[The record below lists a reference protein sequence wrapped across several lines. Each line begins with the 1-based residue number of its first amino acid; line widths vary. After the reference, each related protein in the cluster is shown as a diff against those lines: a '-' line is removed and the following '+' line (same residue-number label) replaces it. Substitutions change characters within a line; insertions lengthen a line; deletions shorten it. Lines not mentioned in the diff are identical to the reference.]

1 MAGFVGSRKVASS
14 TDLRKPGAREQQALA
29 SAREHG
35 IVAGSMAIITGL
47 VPSPDIP
54 GHVVLL
60 VDGVPFA
67 TIPAKEAETLGLR
80 EGESAAATAA
90 PGPIETSTRTTY
102 ERALSLLSYRDRSV
116 KELQKRLHE
125 KGEAED
131 RIAPTIERL
140 QQSGLLDD
148 SRFAAERA
156 RAGLVGKAR
165 SRRQIEHDLALRGV
179 TREVASAAIQ
189 QVLAEEGTS
198 ELEVAVRAARKKA
211 KSLERMDPQAQRQK
225 LYAFLARQ
233 GYTPDLVRRAM
244 RAALDAAPPE
254 GADE

>member
-1 MAGFVGSRKVASS
+1 
-14 TDLRKPGAREQQALA
+14 
-29 SAREHG
+29 
-35 IVAGSMAIITGL
+35 MAIITGI
-47 VPSPDIP
+47 VPSPDKP

-67 TIPAKEAETLGLR
+67 TIPAKEAETLGLK
-80 EGESAAATAA
+80 EGARAAEAE
-90 PGPIETSTRTTY
+90 PRRPIEGATGKTY
-102 ERALSLLSYRDRSV
+102 ERALSLLSFRDRSV

-125 KGEAED
+125 KGEDAD

-165 SRRQIEHDLALRGV
+165 SRRQIEHDLAQRGV

-211 KSLERMDPQAQRQK
+211 KSLAGHDPQAQRQK
-225 LYAFLARQ
+225 LYGFLARQ

-244 RAALDAAPPE
+244 RAVLDAAPPDGAE
-254 GADE
+254 DADE

>member
-1 MAGFVGSRKVASS
+1 
-14 TDLRKPGAREQQALA
+14 
-29 SAREHG
+29 
-35 IVAGSMAIITGL
+35 MAIITGI
-47 VPSPDIP
+47 VPSPDQP

-60 VDGVPFA
+60 VDGAPFA

-80 EGESAAATAA
+80 EGASPAEADASR
-90 PGPIETSTRTTY
+90 PIDASTRTTY
-102 ERALSLLSYRDRSV
+102 ERALSLLSFRDRSV
-116 KELQKRLHE
+116 KELQKRLLE
-125 KGEAED
+125 KGEAAD

-148 SRFAAERA
+148 SRFATERA

-165 SRRQIEHDLALRGV
+165 SRRQIEHDLAQRGV

-189 QVLAEEGTS
+189 QVLADEGTS

-211 KSLERMDPQAQRQK
+211 KTLERLDPQAQRQK
-225 LYAFLARQ
+225 LYGFLARQ

-244 RAALDAAPPE
+244 RAVLDAAPPE
-254 GADE
+254 GAEEADE